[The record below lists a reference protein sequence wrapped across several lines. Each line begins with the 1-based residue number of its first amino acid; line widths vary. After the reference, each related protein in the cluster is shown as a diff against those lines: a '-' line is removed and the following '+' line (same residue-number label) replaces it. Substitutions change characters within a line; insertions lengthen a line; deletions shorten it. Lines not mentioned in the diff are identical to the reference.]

1 MNKEDVTKQM
11 QDIINQMNEA
21 SAVYGKDA
29 IMTDHKWDD
38 LYNQLTDLEEES
50 GIILPES
57 PTQSVGAEEEED
69 IPGEKVEHEFSAL
82 SLAKNKDIKK
92 HIKWAQGRKCFVSWK
107 EDGMTLVVTYDNGN
121 LTRIVTRGDGYVG
134 TDITRLKDVI
144 KGILPKI
151 DYKGHL
157 VVRGECVI
165 SYPDFKRVN
174 ESLPAGVKLYDNTR
188 NLVSGTLKLS
198 DEEVIKDRNP
208 QFIAFTLRYL
218 DDESVLDAVGLRN
231 SWETRQLFLKKLG
244 FNIVSYKPVE
254 HPETDLQSGIDEFTA
269 EGEQYEMPVDGLVL
283 CYEDWDY
290 SLTGGVT
297 GHHATR
303 AGYAFKWPDEAVET
317 KVVDIEWSDSRTGLF
332 NPVAIFEPVRLCGTT
347 VTRASLSNLSTVKK
361 KDIKIGDRI
370 TVYKANMI
378 IPCVEDNKDADVQD
392 TDDWNFIC
400 ERHNIPKIC
409 PHCGRPLTVKTS
421 QNAELVICLNPDCS
435 AKLIGSMAHFCERD
449 CMNIMGVSEK
459 KLQQLIDLGVVESI
473 SDLVDL
479 PMRYHASGNNLIFVD
494 EFGDDCNLANQTGW
508 GEGSVLNLVTG
519 IETACK
525 NATFIKFLHAMGIPN
540 FGRGQAKLLAPV
552 VAKWMKRHND
562 MHNDI
567 TDMLSALSFM
577 VEREYDFT
585 TVDGFGEI
593 IVGSLTTWAEHNLL
607 PYEMYG
613 VMNEIGRIL
622 QCLTFTDKPEDYIK
636 ETSGSPV
643 DGKTFVVTGDVHIF
657 KNRKDV
663 EVKIEELGG
672 KLSGSVSKKTDYLI
686 NNDIESTSSKNQKAK
701 TLGIPI
707 ITEEQ
712 FCEMIGMQY

>member
-1 MNKEDVTKQM
+1 MNREDVTRKM
-11 QDIINQMNEA
+11 QEIINQMNEA
-21 SAVYGKDA
+21 SAVYKTKA

-38 LYNQLTDLEEES
+38 LYNQLTDLEEEY
-50 GIILPES
+50 GIILPGS

-69 IPGEKVEHEFSAL
+69 IPGEKVEHEFLAL

-174 ESLPAGVKLYDNTR
+174 ESLPAGVKLYDNPR
-188 NLVSGTLKLS
+188 NLISGTLKLS
-198 DEEVIKDRNP
+198 DEDVIKDRNP

-218 DDESVLDAVGLRN
+218 NDESVLDTVGPRN

-254 HPETDLQSGIDEFTA
+254 HPETDLQSVIDAFTA
-269 EGEQYEMPVDGLVL
+269 EVKQYEMPVDGLVL

-303 AGYAFKWPDEAVET
+303 AGYAFKCPDEAVET

-347 VTRASLSNLSTVKK
+347 VTRASLSNLSIVKE

-378 IPCVEDNKDADVQD
+378 IPCVEANKDADVQD
-392 TDDWNFIC
+392 TDDWDFIC

-421 QNAELVICLNPDCS
+421 QNAELVICLNPECS
-435 AKLIGSMAHFCERD
+435 AKLIGSMVHFCERD
-449 CMNIMGVSEK
+449 GMNIMGVSEK
-459 KLQQLIDLGVVESI
+459 KLQQLIDLGVIESI

-508 GEGSVLNLVTG
+508 GEGSVSNLVTG

-525 NATFIKFLHAMGIPN
+525 NATFIKFIHAMGIPN
-540 FGRGQAKLLAPV
+540 FGRGQAKLLAPI
-552 VAKWMKRHND
+552 VAEWVFAHQEVMDD
-562 MHNDI
+562 MIDGLR
-567 TDMLSALSFM
+567 DM
-577 VEREYDFT
+577 VESGYDFT
-585 TVDGFGEI
+585 TVAGIGDVI
-593 IVGSLTTWAEHNLL
+593 ASSLTDWVQKTLV
-607 PYEMYG
+607 PYSDG

-622 QCLTFTDKPEDYIK
+622 QCITFTDRPDDYINNTD
-636 ETSGSPV
+636 ESPIN
-643 DGKTFVVTGDVHIF
+643 GKTFVVTGDVHIF
-657 KNRKDV
+657 KNRKEV
-663 EVKIEELGG
+663 ETKIEELGG

-686 NNDIESTSSKNQKAK
+686 NNDIESASSKNKKAK

>member
-1 MNKEDVTKQM
+1 M
-11 QDIINQMNEA
+11 
-21 SAVYGKDA
+21 
-29 IMTDHKWDD
+29 
-38 LYNQLTDLEEES
+38 
-50 GIILPES
+50 
-57 PTQSVGAEEEED
+57 
-69 IPGEKVEHEFSAL
+69 
-82 SLAKNKDIKK
+82 
-92 HIKWAQGRKCFVSWK
+92 
-107 EDGMTLVVTYDNGN
+107 
-121 LTRIVTRGDGYVG
+121 
-134 TDITRLKDVI
+134 
-144 KGILPKI
+144 
-151 DYKGHL
+151 
-157 VVRGECVI
+157 
-165 SYPDFKRVN
+165 
-174 ESLPAGVKLYDNTR
+174 
-188 NLVSGTLKLS
+188 
-198 DEEVIKDRNP
+198 
-208 QFIAFTLRYL
+208 
-218 DDESVLDAVGLRN
+218 
-231 SWETRQLFLKKLG
+231 
-244 FNIVSYKPVE
+244 
-254 HPETDLQSGIDEFTA
+254 
-269 EGEQYEMPVDGLVL
+269 
-283 CYEDWDY
+283 
-290 SLTGGVT
+290 
-297 GHHATR
+297 
-303 AGYAFKWPDEAVET
+303 
-317 KVVDIEWSDSRTGLF
+317 VDIEWSDSRTGLF

-392 TDDWNFIC
+392 TNDWNFIC

-435 AKLIGSMAHFCERD
+435 AKLIGSMTHFCERD
-449 CMNIMGVSEK
+449 CMNINGVSEK
-459 KLQQLIDLGVVESI
+459 KLQQLIDLGVIESI

-657 KNRKDV
+657 KNRKEV

>member
-1 MNKEDVTKQM
+1 MNREDVTRKM
-11 QDIINQMNEA
+11 QEIINQMNEA
-21 SAVYGKDA
+21 SAVYKTKA

-38 LYNQLTDLEEES
+38 LYNQLTDLEEEY
-50 GIILPES
+50 GIILPGS

-69 IPGEKVEHEFSAL
+69 IPGEKVEHEFLAL

-174 ESLPAGVKLYDNTR
+174 ESLPAGVKLYDNPR
-188 NLVSGTLKLS
+188 NLISGTLKLS
-198 DEEVIKDRNP
+198 DEDVIKDRNP

-218 DDESVLDAVGLRN
+218 NDESVLDTVGPRN

-254 HPETDLQSGIDEFTA
+254 HPETDLQSVIDAFTA
-269 EGEQYEMPVDGLVL
+269 EVKQYEMPVDGLVL

-347 VTRASLSNLSTVKK
+347 VTRASLSNLSIVKE

-378 IPCVEDNKDADVQD
+378 IPCVEANKDADVQD
-392 TDDWNFIC
+392 TDDWDFIC

-421 QNAELVICLNPDCS
+421 QNAELVICLNPECS
-435 AKLIGSMAHFCERD
+435 AKLIGSMVHFCERD
-449 CMNIMGVSEK
+449 GMNIMGVSEK
-459 KLQQLIDLGVVESI
+459 KLQQLIDLGVIESI

-508 GEGSVLNLVTG
+508 GEGSVSNLVTG

-525 NATFIKFLHAMGIPN
+525 NATFIKFIHAMGIPN
-540 FGRGQAKLLAPV
+540 FGRGQAKLLAPI
-552 VAKWMKRHND
+552 VAEWVFAHQEVMDD
-562 MHNDI
+562 MIDGLR
-567 TDMLSALSFM
+567 DM
-577 VEREYDFT
+577 VESGYDFT
-585 TVDGFGEI
+585 TVAGIGDVI
-593 IVGSLTTWAEHNLL
+593 ASSLTDWVQKTLV
-607 PYEMYG
+607 PYSDG

-622 QCLTFTDKPEDYIK
+622 QCITFTDRTDDYINNTD
-636 ETSGSPV
+636 ESPIN
-643 DGKTFVVTGDVHIF
+643 GKTFVVTGDVHIF
-657 KNRKDV
+657 KNRKEV
-663 EVKIEELGG
+663 ETKIEELGG

-686 NNDIESTSSKNQKAK
+686 NNDIESASSKNKKAK

>member
-11 QDIINQMNEA
+11 QEIINQMNEA

-29 IMTDHKWDD
+29 IMSDHEWDD

-50 GIILPES
+50 GIILPDS

-69 IPGEKVEHEFSAL
+69 IPGEKVEHEFPAL
-82 SLAKNKDIKK
+82 SLDKNKDIQK
-92 HIKWAQGRKCFVSWK
+92 HIKWSQGRKCFESWK
-107 EDGMTLVVTYDNGN
+107 LDGMTLVITYDNGT

-134 TDITRLKDVI
+134 TDITRLKDAIGGV
-144 KGILPKI
+144 LTKI

-165 SYPDFKRVN
+165 SYPDFNRVN
-174 ESLPAGVKLYDNTR
+174 ESLPAGVKLYDNPR
-188 NLVSGTLKLS
+188 NLVSGTLQLS
-198 DEEVIKDRNP
+198 DEAVIKERHP
-208 QFIAFTLRYL
+208 QFIAFTLRHL
-218 DDESVLDAVGLRN
+218 DDESVLSKIGKQN

-244 FNIVSYKPVE
+244 FDIVPYRPVE
-254 HPETDLQSGIDEFTA
+254 HPETDLQSVIDTFTA
-269 EGEQYEMPVDGLVL
+269 EVEQYEFPVDGLVI

-303 AGYAFKWPDEAVET
+303 AGYAFKWPDKAVET

-370 TVYKANMI
+370 TIYKANMI
-378 IPCVEDNKDADVQD
+378 IPCVEENKDADVQD
-392 TDDWNFIC
+392 TDDWDFIC
-400 ERHNIPKIC
+400 KRHNIPKIC
-409 PHCGRPLTVKTS
+409 PHCGKPLTVKTS
-421 QNAELVICLNPDCS
+421 QNAELVICTNPDCS
-435 AKLIGSMAHFCERD
+435 AKVIGNMVHFCERD
-449 CMNIMGVSEK
+449 CMNVMGVSEK
-459 KLQQLIDLGVVESI
+459 KLQQLIDLGVIESV

-479 PMRYHASGNNLIFVD
+479 PMRYHTSGNNLIFVD
-494 EFGDDCNLANQTGW
+494 EFGDDCNLANQSGW
-508 GEGSVLNLVTG
+508 GEGSVSNLVTG

-525 NATFIKFLHAMGIPN
+525 NATFVKFIHAIGIPN

-552 VAKWMKRHND
+552 VAKWMKHHENAP
-562 MHNDI
+562 
-567 TDMLSALSFM
+567 DMLFALGCM
-577 VEREYDFT
+577 VENGYDFT
-585 TVDGFGEI
+585 TVDGFGDVI
-593 IVGSLTTWAEHNLL
+593 ANSLTTWVQKNMV
-607 PYEMYG
+607 PYTNG
-613 VMNEIGRIL
+613 VMNETGLIL
-622 QCLTFTDKPEDYIK
+622 QCLTFTDKPDDYIK
-636 ETSGSPV
+636 ETSGSIV

-657 KNRKDV
+657 KNRKEV
-663 EVKIEELGG
+663 EAKIEELGG

-712 FCEMIGMQY
+712 FCDMIGMKY

>member
-1 MNKEDVTKQM
+1 MNREDVTRKM
-11 QDIINQMNEA
+11 QEIINQMNEA
-21 SAVYGKDA
+21 SAVYKTKA

-38 LYNQLTDLEEES
+38 LYNQLTDLEEEY
-50 GIILPES
+50 GIILPGS

-69 IPGEKVEHEFSAL
+69 IPGEKVEHEFLAL

-174 ESLPAGVKLYDNTR
+174 ESLPAGVKLYDNPR
-188 NLVSGTLKLS
+188 NLISGTLKLS
-198 DEEVIKDRNP
+198 DEDVIKDRNP

-218 DDESVLDAVGLRN
+218 NDESVLDTVGPRN

-254 HPETDLQSGIDEFTA
+254 HPETDLQSVIDAFTA
-269 EGEQYEMPVDGLVL
+269 EVKQYEMPVDGLVL

-347 VTRASLSNLSTVKK
+347 VTRASLSNLSIVKE

-378 IPCVEDNKDADVQD
+378 IPCVEANKDADVQD
-392 TDDWNFIC
+392 TDDWDFIC

-421 QNAELVICLNPDCS
+421 QNAELVICLNPECS
-435 AKLIGSMAHFCERD
+435 AKLIGSMVHFCERD
-449 CMNIMGVSEK
+449 GMNIMGVSEK
-459 KLQQLIDLGVVESI
+459 KLQQLIDLGVIESI

-508 GEGSVLNLVTG
+508 GEGSVSNLVTG

-525 NATFIKFLHAMGIPN
+525 NATFIKFIHAMGIPN
-540 FGRGQAKLLAPV
+540 FGRGQAKLLAPI
-552 VAKWMKRHND
+552 VAEWVFAHQEVMDD
-562 MHNDI
+562 MIDGLR
-567 TDMLSALSFM
+567 DM
-577 VEREYDFT
+577 VESGYDFT
-585 TVDGFGEI
+585 TVAGIGDVI
-593 IVGSLTTWAEHNLL
+593 ASSLTDWVQKTLV
-607 PYEMYG
+607 PYSDG

-622 QCLTFTDKPEDYIK
+622 QCITFTDRPDDYINNTD
-636 ETSGSPV
+636 ESPIN
-643 DGKTFVVTGDVHIF
+643 GKTFVVTGDVHIF
-657 KNRKDV
+657 KNRKEV
-663 EVKIEELGG
+663 ETKIEELGG

-686 NNDIESTSSKNQKAK
+686 NNDIESASSKNKKAK
-701 TLGIPI
+701 TLGILI

>member
-1 MNKEDVTKQM
+1 MNREDVTRKM
-11 QDIINQMNEA
+11 QEIINQMNEA
-21 SAVYGKDA
+21 SAVYKTKA

-38 LYNQLTDLEEES
+38 LYNQLTDLEEEY
-50 GIILPES
+50 GIILPGS

-69 IPGEKVEHEFSAL
+69 IPGEKVEHEFLAL

-174 ESLPAGVKLYDNTR
+174 ESLPAGVKLYDNPR
-188 NLVSGTLKLS
+188 NLISGTLKLS
-198 DEEVIKDRNP
+198 DEDVIKDRNP

-218 DDESVLDAVGLRN
+218 NDESVLDTVGPRN

-254 HPETDLQSGIDEFTA
+254 HPETDLQSVIDAFTA
-269 EGEQYEMPVDGLVL
+269 EVEQYEMPVDGLVL

-347 VTRASLSNLSTVKK
+347 VTRASLSNLSIVKE

-378 IPCVEDNKDADVQD
+378 IPCVEANKDADVQD
-392 TDDWNFIC
+392 TDDWDFIC

-421 QNAELVICLNPDCS
+421 QNAELVICLNPECS
-435 AKLIGSMAHFCERD
+435 AKLIGSMVHFCERD
-449 CMNIMGVSEK
+449 GMNIMGVSEK
-459 KLQQLIDLGVVESI
+459 KLQQLIDLGVIESI

-508 GEGSVLNLVTG
+508 GEGSVSNLVTG

-525 NATFIKFLHAMGIPN
+525 NATFIKFIHAMGIPN
-540 FGRGQAKLLAPV
+540 FGRGQAKLLAPI
-552 VAKWMKRHND
+552 VAEWVFAHQEVMDD
-562 MHNDI
+562 MIDGLR
-567 TDMLSALSFM
+567 DM
-577 VEREYDFT
+577 VESGYDFT
-585 TVDGFGEI
+585 TVAGIGDVI
-593 IVGSLTTWAEHNLL
+593 ASSLTDWVQKTLV
-607 PYEMYG
+607 PYSDG

-622 QCLTFTDKPEDYIK
+622 QCITFTDRPDDYINNTD
-636 ETSGSPV
+636 ESPIN
-643 DGKTFVVTGDVHIF
+643 GKTFVVTGDVHIF
-657 KNRKDV
+657 KNRKEV
-663 EVKIEELGG
+663 ETKIEELGG

-686 NNDIESTSSKNQKAK
+686 NNDIESASSKNKKAK

>member
-1 MNKEDVTKQM
+1 MNREDVTRKM
-11 QDIINQMNEA
+11 QEIINQMNEA
-21 SAVYGKDA
+21 SAVYKTKA

-38 LYNQLTDLEEES
+38 LYNQLTDLEEEY
-50 GIILPES
+50 GIILPGS

-69 IPGEKVEHEFSAL
+69 IPGEKVEHEFLAL

-174 ESLPAGVKLYDNTR
+174 ESLPAGVKLYDNPR
-188 NLVSGTLKLS
+188 NLISGTLKLS
-198 DEEVIKDRNP
+198 DEDVIKDRNP

-218 DDESVLDAVGLRN
+218 NDESVLDTVGPRN

-254 HPETDLQSGIDEFTA
+254 HPETDLQSVIDAFTA
-269 EGEQYEMPVDGLVL
+269 EVKQYEMPVDGLVL

-347 VTRASLSNLSTVKK
+347 VTRASLSNLSIVKE

-378 IPCVEDNKDADVQD
+378 IPCVEANKDADVQD
-392 TDDWNFIC
+392 TDDWDFIC

-421 QNAELVICLNPDCS
+421 QNAELVICLNPECS
-435 AKLIGSMAHFCERD
+435 AKLIGSMVHFCERD
-449 CMNIMGVSEK
+449 GMNIMGVSEK
-459 KLQQLIDLGVVESI
+459 KLQQLIDLGVIESI

-508 GEGSVLNLVTG
+508 GEGSVSNLVTG

-525 NATFIKFLHAMGIPN
+525 NATFIKFIHAMGIPN
-540 FGRGQAKLLAPV
+540 FGRGQAKLLAPI
-552 VAKWMKRHND
+552 VAEWVFAHQEVMDD
-562 MHNDI
+562 MIDGLR
-567 TDMLSALSFM
+567 DM
-577 VEREYDFT
+577 VESGYDFT
-585 TVDGFGEI
+585 TVAGIGDVI
-593 IVGSLTTWAEHNLL
+593 ASSLTDWVQKTLV
-607 PYEMYG
+607 PYSDG

-622 QCLTFTDKPEDYIK
+622 QCITFTDRPDDYINNTD
-636 ETSGSPV
+636 ESPIN
-643 DGKTFVVTGDVHIF
+643 GKTFVVTGDVHIF
-657 KNRKDV
+657 KNRKEV
-663 EVKIEELGG
+663 ETKIEELGG

-686 NNDIESTSSKNQKAK
+686 NNDIESASSKNKKAK

>member
-1 MNKEDVTKQM
+1 
-11 QDIINQMNEA
+11 
-21 SAVYGKDA
+21 
-29 IMTDHKWDD
+29 
-38 LYNQLTDLEEES
+38 
-50 GIILPES
+50 
-57 PTQSVGAEEEED
+57 
-69 IPGEKVEHEFSAL
+69 
-82 SLAKNKDIKK
+82 
-92 HIKWAQGRKCFVSWK
+92 
-107 EDGMTLVVTYDNGN
+107 
-121 LTRIVTRGDGYVG
+121 
-134 TDITRLKDVI
+134 
-144 KGILPKI
+144 
-151 DYKGHL
+151 
-157 VVRGECVI
+157 
-165 SYPDFKRVN
+165 
-174 ESLPAGVKLYDNTR
+174 
-188 NLVSGTLKLS
+188 
-198 DEEVIKDRNP
+198 
-208 QFIAFTLRYL
+208 
-218 DDESVLDAVGLRN
+218 
-231 SWETRQLFLKKLG
+231 
-244 FNIVSYKPVE
+244 
-254 HPETDLQSGIDEFTA
+254 
-269 EGEQYEMPVDGLVL
+269 MPVDGLVL

-347 VTRASLSNLSTVKK
+347 VTRASLSNLSIVKE

-378 IPCVEDNKDADVQD
+378 IPCVEANKDADVQD
-392 TDDWNFIC
+392 TDDWDFIC

-435 AKLIGSMAHFCERD
+435 AKLIGSMVHFCERD

-459 KLQQLIDLGVVESI
+459 KLQQLINLGVIESI

-494 EFGDDCNLANQTGW
+494 EFGDDCNLAKQTGW
-508 GEGSVLNLVTG
+508 GEGSVSNLVTG

-525 NATFIKFLHAMGIPN
+525 NATFIKFIHAMGIPN

-552 VAKWMKRHND
+552 VVKWMKQNED
-562 MHNDI
+562 TPGMLFASE
-567 TDMLSALSFM
+567 TDMLYALGCM
-577 VEREYDFT
+577 VENGYDFT
-585 TVDGFGEI
+585 TVDGFGDVI
-593 IVGSLTTWAEHNLL
+593 ASSLTTWVQKNLV
-607 PYEMYG
+607 PYVDG
-613 VMNEIGRIL
+613 VMNETGRIL

-657 KNRKDV
+657 KNRKEV
-663 EVKIEELGG
+663 ETKIEELGG

>member
-1 MNKEDVTKQM
+1 MNREDVTRKM
-11 QDIINQMNEA
+11 QEIINQMNEA
-21 SAVYGKDA
+21 SAVYKTKA

-38 LYNQLTDLEEES
+38 LYNQLTDLEEEY
-50 GIILPES
+50 GIILPGS

-69 IPGEKVEHEFSAL
+69 IPGEKVEHEFLAL

-174 ESLPAGVKLYDNTR
+174 ESLPAGVKLYDNPR
-188 NLVSGTLKLS
+188 NLISGTLKLS
-198 DEEVIKDRNP
+198 DEDVIKDRNP

-218 DDESVLDAVGLRN
+218 NDESVLDTVGPRN

-254 HPETDLQSGIDEFTA
+254 HPETDLQSVIDAFTA
-269 EGEQYEMPVDGLVL
+269 EVKQYEMPVDGLVL

-347 VTRASLSNLSTVKK
+347 VTRASLSNLSIVKE

-378 IPCVEDNKDADVQD
+378 IPCVEANKDADVQD
-392 TDDWNFIC
+392 TDDWDFIC

-421 QNAELVICLNPDCS
+421 QNAELVICLNPECS
-435 AKLIGSMAHFCERD
+435 AKLIGSMVHFCERD
-449 CMNIMGVSEK
+449 GMNIMGVSEK
-459 KLQQLIDLGVVESI
+459 KLQQLIDLGVIESI

-508 GEGSVLNLVTG
+508 GEGSVSNLVTG

-525 NATFIKFLHAMGIPN
+525 NATFIKFIHAMGIPN
-540 FGRGQAKLLAPV
+540 FGRGQAKLLAPI
-552 VAKWMKRHND
+552 VAEWVFAHQEVMDD
-562 MHNDI
+562 MIDGLR
-567 TDMLSALSFM
+567 DM
-577 VEREYDFT
+577 VESGYDFT
-585 TVDGFGEI
+585 TVAGIGDVI
-593 IVGSLTTWAEHNLL
+593 ASSLTDWVQKTLV
-607 PYEMYG
+607 PYSDG

-622 QCLTFTDKPEDYIK
+622 QCITFTDRRDDYINNTD
-636 ETSGSPV
+636 ESPIN
-643 DGKTFVVTGDVHIF
+643 GKTFVVTGDVHIF
-657 KNRKDV
+657 KNRKEV
-663 EVKIEELGG
+663 ETKIEELGG

-686 NNDIESTSSKNQKAK
+686 NNDIESASSKNKKAK